1 MNSSL
6 GDVSK
11 ASTEEIVRDILRHSN
26 HHFNPIQRFIGEEV
40 DIEKINFVDISN
52 LNRHWRS
59 MMRDFGLLELGHINA
74 ATQYTVQKENLGST
88 EKKLITDYCE
98 PDLDILARARFVE

>member
-1 MNSSL
+1 
-6 GDVSK
+6 
-11 ASTEEIVRDILRHSN
+11 
-26 HHFNPIQRFIGEEV
+26 
-40 DIEKINFVDISN
+40 
-52 LNRHWRS
+52 